1 VCIRDLRNRFY
12 SGANVIH
19 YKDGGYHQEGVRL
32 DPAGPAFRFGAG
44 LCETVYY
51 NGRDLCHLGRHL
63 DRLLH
68 GLRAYGLTYATVDF
82 PQVAGQVLNRNGLEG
97 SPARVDIVYPVED
110 GVASPV
116 ILAEPVEPKPYKAF
130 RLCLC
135 EDKHVSALNGH
146 KTTNAMFPYLAR
158 RQAAARG
165 FDGATLFDLED
176 NVLESTAGALVFEK
190 QGHFVC
196 VDSPYRLPSIALDL
210 AATVLDILPVRV
222 PLDELPSFR
231 HAYLLNSLIGMRPV
245 VAIGETAFVPDDK
258 ACDKVS
264 PLVLGASG

>member
-1 VCIRDLRNRFY
+1 MCIRVVERCKEPGED
-12 SGANVIH
+12 VIH
-19 YKDGGYHQEGVRL
+19 YKDGGYGLEGVRV
-32 DPAGPAFRFGAG
+32 DPAGAAFRFGAG
-44 LCETVYY
+44 LFESIYY
-51 NGRDLCHLGRHL
+51 NGRELCHLGRHL

-68 GLRAYGLTYATVDF
+68 GLRAYGLAYATVDF
-82 PQVAGQVLNRNGLEG
+82 PEVAGQVLNRNGLEG
-97 SPARVDIVYPVED
+97 RPARVDIVYPVED
-110 GVASPV
+110 GVAAPV
-116 ILAEPVEPKPYKAF
+116 VLAEPYEPKPYKAF

-135 EDKHVSALNGH
+135 EDRHVSALNGH
-146 KTTNAMFPYLAR
+146 QTTNKMFSYLAR
-158 RQAAARG
+158 RQAAACG
-165 FDGATLFDLED
+165 FDDAALFDLDD
-176 NVLESTAGALVFEK
+176 NLLEGASGALVFEK

-210 AATVLDILPVRV
+210 AGTVLDIVAVRV

-245 VAIGETAFVPDDK
+245 VAIGETAFVPDDT